1 VTSAAESTTG
11 VKTKS
16 AANRIRRVLM
26 DQVMIDVRGV
36 VGRENNSSQ
45 RTSLLML
52 ACGDGQNKVR
62 YGTRT
67 RLASF

>member
-1 VTSAAESTTG
+1 
-11 VKTKS
+11 
-16 AANRIRRVLM
+16 M

-45 RTSLLML
+45 RTSLLTL
-52 ACGDGQNKVR
+52 ACGGGQNKVR

>member
-1 VTSAAESTTG
+1 MTG

-45 RTSLLML
+45 RTSLLTL
-52 ACGDGQNKVR
+52 A
-62 YGTRT
+62 
-67 RLASF
+67 

>member
-1 VTSAAESTTG
+1 
-11 VKTKS
+11 
-16 AANRIRRVLM
+16 M